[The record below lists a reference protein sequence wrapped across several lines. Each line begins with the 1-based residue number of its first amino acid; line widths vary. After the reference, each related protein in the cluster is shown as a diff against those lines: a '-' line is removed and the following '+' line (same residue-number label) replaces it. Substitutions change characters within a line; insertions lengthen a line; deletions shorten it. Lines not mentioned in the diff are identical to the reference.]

1 MIHSSENDK
10 SGPSGKKPARL
21 KSLFSIGI
29 CLVFVVVLLS
39 IGTILFSAPP
49 AKTGKAYNPP
59 AKNDPPTTSPSV
71 TTVTTLTC
79 DMLITPNC
87 PPPPIEE
94 IPLRSTAPADV
105 LAAMRETTMYS
116 SLQTS
121 PDLIGD
127 AFRTGTV
134 GVPVLVRYYRDN
146 AGQSSYWVLP
156 IMNTSN
162 IPMALLEYSYDEVH
176 HTMEASQF
184 GAVTN
189 NMFYTTH
196 HFPYITS
203 SQAIAI
209 VQQKLQTHQSLQSSP
224 ELIYFFSGL
233 GDPRT
238 LTPEQEKKMWK
249 LGGYSADDPIWRVK
263 GTDGHWYYVDHN
275 GQAHLGK
282 DIPVGPYALP
292 LP

>member
-1 MIHSSENDK
+1 
-10 SGPSGKKPARL
+10 
-21 KSLFSIGI
+21 
-29 CLVFVVVLLS
+29 
-39 IGTILFSAPP
+39 
-49 AKTGKAYNPP
+49 
-59 AKNDPPTTSPSV
+59 
-71 TTVTTLTC
+71 
-79 DMLITPNC
+79 
-87 PPPPIEE
+87 
-94 IPLRSTAPADV
+94 
-105 LAAMRETTMYS
+105 MYS

-146 AGQSSYWVLP
+146 LGQSSYWVLP

-162 IPMALLEYSYDEVH
+162 IPMALLDFAYDEVH
-176 HTMEASQF
+176 HTLRASQF
-184 GAVTN
+184 AGVTN
-189 NMFYTTH
+189 NMYYTAH
-196 HFPYITS
+196 SFPSITS

-209 VQQKLQTHQSLQSSP
+209 VQQKLQTHQSLLSSP
-224 ELIYFFSGL
+224 ELIYFPNGI
-233 GDPRT
+233 GDPKT

-249 LGGYSADDPIWRVK
+249 SGGTIVDDPIWRVK

-282 DIPVGPYALP
+282 DIPLGPGNPP